1 MWKAFGHWPYNQR
14 QVSYRDFEGEPEPV
28 STLQELQSG
37 AADPY
42 SGLWR
47 RKSWS
52 RRRRKEGK
60 NSLEAISLLHTKC
73 SALQL
78 LSVKYSKGKKNPH
91 QRWFWISIRIKVACF
106 FLLRDHCARQLS
118 CQSQWLQLRQFILCG
133 VAAVVAVVGCSVTT
147 SADPSEWNLTPLFPI
162 QSKQTVAC
170 QRKLPCFG
178 SG

>member
-14 QVSYRDFEGEPEPV
+14 QVSYRDFERETEPV

-60 NSLEAISLLHTKC
+60 KSLEAISLLHTKC

-78 LSVKYSKGKKNPH
+78 LSVKYSKGKKKSTPALILN
-91 QRWFWISIRIKVACF
+91 FDSNKSC
-106 FLLRDHCARQLS
+106 LLLPSEGPPCPSAELS
-118 CQSQWLQLRQFILCG
+118 K
-133 VAAVVAVVGCSVTT
+133 SVTAIKAVH
-147 SADPSEWNLTPLFPI
+147 SLWRCCCCCGCCGCWLFCNNLCRP
-162 QSKQTVAC
+162 V
-170 QRKLPCFG
+170 RMKLNSLVSNPK
-178 SG
+178 